1 MNPLFSV
8 PLSGLA
14 LQGKRLA
21 TSASN
26 VANIGSTGVRSDIAE
41 TAEDGFVP
49 HRVLGVA
56 GPQGSVRGE
65 SRPINPPSVLH
76 FDPGA
81 PDADA
86 EGLVARPNVSLE
98 QEMVTQLQ
106 AKQAY
111 KANLRVIQTLDEMVG
126 SLLDV
131 KS

>member
-49 HRVLGVA
+49 HRVLGEEVA
-56 GPQGSVRGE
+56 AAV
-65 SRPINPPSVLH
+65 VL
-76 FDPGA
+76 
-81 PDADA
+81 
-86 EGLVARPNVSLE
+86 
-98 QEMVTQLQ
+98 
-106 AKQAY
+106 
-111 KANLRVIQTLDEMVG
+111 
-126 SLLDV
+126 
-131 KS
+131 

>member
-1 MNPLFSV
+1 MNPLYSI

-14 LQGKRLA
+14 LQSKRLA
-21 TSASN
+21 SSASN

-41 TAEDGFVP
+41 GAEDGFVP
-49 HRVLGVA
+49 HRVIGVA
-56 GPQGSVRGE
+56 GPQGGVRGE
-65 SRPINPPSVLH
+65 SRPMNPPSVLR

-111 KANLRVIQTLDEMVG
+111 KANLKVIQTLDEMIG